1 MKKLLSLLLIVLLLT
16 SSLQV
21 ASADVYKGDIV
32 KFYGDMCALSTAKE
46 WGEDE
51 FNRTYFSAAAFMD
64 LMNFINDEAEFRAFG
79 STVIYAAENDILGFA
94 YNTDTIMAIFGGSEV
109 MAMVAYL
116 PEYNALQYRFV
127 SLDEITDDMM
137 LPSAQMIVE
146 SEGYK
151 FFQLNS
157 SLFNGCLGVLGEM
170 FPAGSS
176 ASTDVEDTSVP
187 SVSPA
192 AAEDT
197 AVPAE
202 SSPVPVEGTTVTV
215 TADRLSLRNANGSA
229 ITSIAKGASFI
240 ITGYDASVGMFT
252 AEYDGMTGYVKGTGL
267 NIPQNELLNLFQ

>member
-16 SSLQV
+16 SSLSI
-21 ASADVYKGDIV
+21 ASANVYEGNIV
-32 KFYGDMCALSTAKE
+32 KIYGNMCALASAKD

-51 FNRTYFSAAAFMD
+51 VNRTYFSAAAFMD

-116 PEYNALQYRFV
+116 PEYNALQYQFV
-127 SLDEITDDMM
+127 SLGEITDDMM

-146 SEGYK
+146 NEGYK
-151 FFQLNS
+151 FYQLDS
-157 SLFNGCLGVLGEM
+157 RLFNGCLSVLDEM
-170 FPAGSS
+170 FPVDSS
-176 ASTDVEDTSVP
+176 AST
-187 SVSPA
+187 

-197 AVPAE
+197 AVSSN
-202 SSPVPVEGTTVTV
+202 SSPVSAAGTTVTV
-215 TADRLSLRNANGSA
+215 TSDYLSLRNANGST
-229 ITSIAKGASFI
+229 ITTVAKGKSLI
-240 ITGYDASVGMFT
+240 ITGYDVSVGMFT
-252 AEYDGMTGYVKGTGL
+252 ADYEGMSGYVKGTGL